1 MVLIRYISP
10 QGLEALK
17 LYRYHCDD
25 KSLVAFYIMQPFWRW
40 AVNLLPI
47 WIAYVTMAWIG
58 LDWIGLDWIGLDW
71 IAHRSIIAWIRPN
84 AVTLIGF
91 SLIVLHYLTMYMYV
105 PSMIGQAPNWVY
117 LLAGICI
124 FSYQTL
130 DALDGKQVWW

>member
-1 MVLIRYISP
+1 LIHLVHNTTQHNTTIMVLIRYISP

-58 LDWIGLDWIGLDW
+58 LDWIGL
-71 IAHRSIIAWIRPN
+71 
-84 AVTLIGF
+84 LIDQ
-91 SLIVLHYLTMYMYV
+91 SLHGSDPML
-105 PSMIGQAPNWVY
+105 
-117 LLAGICI
+117 
-124 FSYQTL
+124 
-130 DALDGKQVWW
+130 

>member
-47 WIAYVTMAWIG
+47 WIAYVTIAWIG
-58 LDWIGLDWIGLDW
+58 LDWIGLDCSSINHCMDQTQCCDSDW
-71 IAHRSIIAWIRPN
+71 I
-84 AVTLIGF
+84 
-91 SLIVLHYLTMYMYV
+91 
-105 PSMIGQAPNWVY
+105 
-117 LLAGICI
+117 
-124 FSYQTL
+124 
-130 DALDGKQVWW
+130 